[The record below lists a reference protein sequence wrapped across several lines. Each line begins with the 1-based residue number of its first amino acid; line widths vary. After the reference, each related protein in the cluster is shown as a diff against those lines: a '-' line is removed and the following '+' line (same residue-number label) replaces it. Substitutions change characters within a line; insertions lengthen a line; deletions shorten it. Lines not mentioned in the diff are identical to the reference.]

1 MKSFT
6 LKFYG
11 KEKHDKQY
19 CMKIYHEIVERH
31 GITDI
36 IYYDDYEAHVGFHL
50 NGLFIHDNYNEIIQL
65 YKKKSINKD
74 KRVFW
79 YFKDLPESETIAWLK
94 YCHKRQN
101 EYNVLEQSKER
112 FIFKS

>member
-19 CMKIYHEIVERH
+19 CMKIYNEIIDKH

-36 IYYDDYEAHVGFHL
+36 IYYEDYEKLVGFHL
-50 NGLFIHDNYNEIIQL
+50 NGLFQHNSYMELIQL

-74 KRVFW
+74 KRVYWHFE
-79 YFKDLPESETIAWLK
+79 DLIEDRTIFWLK

-101 EYNVLEQSKER
+101 EYNGRICE
-112 FIFKS
+112 